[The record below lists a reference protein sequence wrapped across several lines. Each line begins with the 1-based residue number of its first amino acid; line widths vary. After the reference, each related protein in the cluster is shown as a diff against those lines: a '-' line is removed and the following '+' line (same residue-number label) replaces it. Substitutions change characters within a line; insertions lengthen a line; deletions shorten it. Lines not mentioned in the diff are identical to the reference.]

1 MPEFRDHSDFLNKST
16 TLRKAGSAR
25 TFFDPKNDDHVES
38 LKTFVRTGNWGSAS
52 FFCEAPYTD
61 VPMTVLMKFT
71 EYTLSVQRETAL
83 ETAMRMATAGIP
95 KLVDVIEAAEQAAL
109 ARIEEQAAV
118 KG

>member
-61 VPMTVLMKFT
+61 VPMTVLM
-71 EYTLSVQRETAL
+71 TAS
-83 ETAMRMATAGIP
+83 ACGVTAGRSPASRHSASSRLTMRFFIGVP
-95 KLVDVIEAAEQAAL
+95 PFWLGGSLKHPFDC
-109 ARIEEQAAV
+109 
-118 KG
+118 GFNCS